1 MRRSAI
7 EVEVILLH
15 VLAVI
20 AFAVGQ
26 PEQAL
31 LDDRILAIPK
41 REREAEPLVIVG
53 DPSQSVLAPVIG
65 ARARLVVAEV
75 IPGVAVVAVILAD
88 GAPLAFAEI
97 GPPLL
102 PRNVRLPSFLE
113 TLLFGVRFHM
123 VSKFE

>member
-1 MRRSAI
+1 MRRSAV

-20 AFAVGQ
+20 ALAVGQ
-26 PEQAL
+26 TEQAL
-31 LDDRILAIPK
+31 LEDGILAIPE
-41 REREAEPLVIVG
+41 REREAEPLVVVG
-53 DPSQSVLAPVIG
+53 DSSQSVLAPVIR
-65 ARARLVVAEV
+65 ARTRLVVAEV
-75 IPGVAVVAVILAD
+75 IPGVAVVAVIFAH

-102 PRNVRLPSFLE
+102 PRSVRVAGFFE

-123 VSKFE
+123 LSRFG